1 MTHHLIPTT
10 YKSKIP
16 QGFSYPLG
24 AEIIS
29 EALAG
34 VPQYEQLSIRFSS
47 YNVRSRGFQRLITTR
62 ELWILQIHLDVEST
76 TYPWIIR
83 VGTLPSEHKHTAQ
96 EALKAILPEVHRWL
110 SVFNP
115 ERVQYCA
122 SVSFLYNLK
131 TGLLSRQDYV
141 K

>member
-1 MTHHLIPTT
+1 MTHRLIPTT

-62 ELWILQIHLDVEST
+62 ELWILQIHFYVESI
-76 TYPWIIR
+76 YPWKIT

-110 SVFNP
+110 SVLNP
-115 ERVQYCA
+115 ERVQHSA
-122 SVSFLYNLK
+122 RISFLYNLK
-131 TGLLSRQDYV
+131 TGLLSRQDYPN
-141 K
+141 